1 MPQRDHIPPLSP
13 NDLEIA
19 LQRIDLLAI
28 DSVSKRQLKGMLRAA
43 SNPDTNKIETII
55 KTLPKE
61 RQAEIWR
68 IFEDIATM
76 HKKQIDDGNRA
87 VLLLALLSLGTLI
100 LSHLLTTDQQA
111 LTAKQLLEA
120 NKRVWTQAIQD
131 EIDYCGCNAR
141 ARQASGADLD
151 MLQSMADSDAQSI
164 VATYNRD
171 IQRQLTKLHEQYP
184 NGTKQFFI
192 ESMNAWAADRAEWK
206 SLQIA
211 SNTEFNVRAYAEAR
225 FRSENFK
232 VDSKYIFVGPDPTC
246 EDCAARFAA
255 GVVDLAYTEEWP
267 VPRHLNC
274 PHKYRL
280 LRKPKIDCSTLW
292 VG

>member
-1 MPQRDHIPPLSP
+1 MPNAHIPPLSP

-19 LQRIDLLAI
+19 LRRIDLLAI
-28 DSVSKRQLKGMLRAA
+28 DPASKRQLKGMLRAA

-55 KTLPKE
+55 KTLPKQ

-68 IFEDIATM
+68 IFDDIAAM
-76 HKKQIDDGNRA
+76 HKKQTDDGNKA
-87 VLLLALLSLGTLI
+87 VLLLGLLSLGTLI

-111 LTAKQLLEA
+111 LIAKQLFEA
-120 NKRVWTQAIQD
+120 SKRVWVSAIQD
-131 EIDYCGCNAR
+131 DIDYCGCNAR

-151 MLQSMADSDAQSI
+151 HLREMADNDAQSI
-164 VATYNRD
+164 VATYNKD
-171 IQRQLTKLHEQYP
+171 VQRELTKLNEQYP
-184 NGTKQFFI
+184 DAGKDFYI
-192 ESMNAWAADRAEWK
+192 AHMREWAAKRAEWK

-211 SNTEFNVRAYAEAR
+211 SNLEFNTRAYAEAR
-225 FRSENFK
+225 FRSENFEA
-232 VDSKYIFVGPDPTC
+232 DAKYIFVGPDPTC

-255 GVVDLAYTEEWP
+255 GVVDLAYTQDWP

-280 LRKPKIDCSTLW
+280 LRKPKVDCQNLW